1 MKWIL
6 LSISTFFCQSIN
18 ITFSTLQQARP
29 LLDERNLDKLVDLQL
44 HSKYNG
50 CQMQAM
56 IAAAA
61 LCVQES
67 SQLRPQISQ
76 VCSFAKQVHLQQEN
90 LDLCIKFLSTPWPC
104 ISKSSSCKNLI
115 QEIFCTRQSA
125 PFVSPLISEWWQFCS
140 TPLALLLHV
149 FLMHVC
155 ALCGKHAGVEDAMQR
170 QWWGGGFKYR
180 RGLQA
185 CVYSGCYIHQALC
198 S

>member
-44 HSKYNG
+44 GSTYNG

-61 LCVQES
+61 LCVQLS

-76 VCSFAKQVHLQQEN
+76 VSSFPKQVN
-90 LDLCIKFLSTPWPC
+90 L
-104 ISKSSSCKNLI
+104 
-115 QEIFCTRQSA
+115 E
-125 PFVSPLISEWWQFCS
+125 
-140 TPLALLLHV
+140 
-149 FLMHVC
+149 
-155 ALCGKHAGVEDAMQR
+155 
-170 QWWGGGFKYR
+170 
-180 RGLQA
+180 
-185 CVYSGCYIHQALC
+185 
-198 S
+198 